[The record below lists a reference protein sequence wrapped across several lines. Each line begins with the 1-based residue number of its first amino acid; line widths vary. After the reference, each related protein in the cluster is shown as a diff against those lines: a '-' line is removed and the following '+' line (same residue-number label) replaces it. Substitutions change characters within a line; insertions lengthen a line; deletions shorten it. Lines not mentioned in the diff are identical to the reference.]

1 MAILPVVDQPFGLPT
16 NLEVGFTL
24 RVIKRTPD
32 VSRCD
37 YHAALDTLMRA
48 LLTCFGSAHAEGT
61 HLQPVTTISASI
73 NNLPTDAQF
82 RQLEAAAQRINA
94 EYRCLHVDLL

>member
-1 MAILPVVDQPFGLPT
+1 MALITDQPFGVAT
-16 NLEVGFTL
+16 TVEVGFTM
-24 RVIKRTPD
+24 RIVKRTPD
-32 VSRCD
+32 VIRCD

-61 HLQPVTTISASI
+61 HLQPVTTISARI
-73 NNLPTDAQF
+73 EHLPSDAQF
-82 RQLEAAAQRINA
+82 RQLERAAQRINA